1 MCISSLS
8 SWISGPH
15 EGQWSRGSHGTARAE
30 LGSRGLCHHPAR
42 STMPG
47 TRVASGTSLRM
58 RVGQGQARM
67 WLCSEEWVSSPAMVL
82 LGQGL
87 MGWGDWHGT
96 LGHKQVAETQGS
108 VGTARWPWDPGAGW
122 SVFLSHVFWK
132 NIYFCQV
139 PCYSGD
145 MKWCRIQ
152 FLLHYWIFKK
162 LKEQTNTSL

>member
-1 MCISSLS
+1 MCISSLF

-108 VGTARWPWDPGAGW
+108 VGTARPVGGLGTQVLDGQ
-122 SVFLSHVFWK
+122 
-132 NIYFCQV
+132 YFCHA
-139 PCYSGD
+139 CFG
-145 MKWCRIQ
+145 KT
-152 FLLHYWIFKK
+152 FLPGTLLFWGHEMVQNSVLAALLDF
-162 LKEQTNTSL
+162 